1 MVPRRFLLLAAI
13 VYVVGC
19 QPVGVHKPVALP
31 DNPYGMCAATYAGR
45 MYETLPQQVALLKSA
60 GVGYVRTPIYFS
72 MTRPDAATWDF
83 SRSDRAL
90 STLEAGGLKPVVTL
104 SHIWRP
110 KAAKAGEHAPWA
122 WPPEDHLN
130 EWAEFAAR
138 AAERYRGRA
147 RHWEIWNEPNIA
159 GFWHEPNAVNYWKV
173 LDAAYRAIK
182 AVDPDAVVTTAGFAG
197 TPLDFVEE
205 ICRHEKCFDAVVIH
219 PYCDHNILN
228 RPEDKIDADIDGL
241 RTLLAKYGLSS
252 MPIWITEIG
261 WPTEKDTPQTEG
273 ARWPVKPLVDAFEKA
288 KPKGRRMLVVSV
300 EADSG
305 KVDPGFVSLAQTT
318 FGGRVDAIGC
328 APGDIAAKLDADEA
342 DILFWSFGY
351 GYFDIDVDAVERFL
365 EKGGT
370 VIVCG
375 GTPLCCPFP
384 RNERGRFYRV
394 PKSVE
399 DYGDAI
405 SRRLR
410 FHAPNLTW
418 KKPVPKG
425 LKLEGAQMPHRY
437 LTDDRLG
444 PGDLFIPVMEATD
457 EAGRKYPVA
466 GVYRFGGG
474 KKGNLIVSCVNNRFW
489 HSVSEE
495 RQAKL
500 LARTYGVMTAKNVEK
515 MFWYTFVLK
524 ETTEWNCQDNFSIVH
539 EDFSPKPAFEAFKT
553 FAAMR
558 PAGSPQRMCA
568 WHDADKV
575 DYFPQWTMPDGT
587 RAGMIWTLGF
597 ARTAEFEFD
606 SGNVEFLDVFGKS
619 LDVKRGQKGWL
630 LQLSDSPIY
639 FRGAHIKL
647 EK

>member
-1 MVPRRFLLLAAI
+1 
-13 VYVVGC
+13 
-19 QPVGVHKPVALP
+19 
-31 DNPYGMCAATYAGR
+31 
-45 MYETLPQQVALLKSA
+45 
-60 GVGYVRTPIYFS
+60 
-72 MTRPDAATWDF
+72 
-83 SRSDRAL
+83 
-90 STLEAGGLKPVVTL
+90 
-104 SHIWRP
+104 
-110 KAAKAGEHAPWA
+110 
-122 WPPEDHLN
+122 
-130 EWAEFAAR
+130 
-138 AAERYRGRA
+138 
-147 RHWEIWNEPNIA
+147 
-159 GFWHEPNAVNYWKV
+159 
-173 LDAAYRAIK
+173 
-182 AVDPDAVVTTAGFAG
+182 
-197 TPLDFVEE
+197 
-205 ICRHEKCFDAVVIH
+205 
-219 PYCDHNILN
+219 
-228 RPEDKIDADIDGL
+228 
-241 RTLLAKYGLSS
+241 
-252 MPIWITEIG
+252 
-261 WPTEKDTPQTEG
+261 
-273 ARWPVKPLVDAFEKA
+273 
-288 KPKGRRMLVVSV
+288 
-300 EADSG
+300 
-305 KVDPGFVSLAQTT
+305 
-318 FGGRVDAIGC
+318 
-328 APGDIAAKLDADEA
+328 
-342 DILFWSFGY
+342 
-351 GYFDIDVDAVERFL
+351 
-365 EKGGT
+365 
-370 VIVCG
+370 
-375 GTPLCCPFP
+375 
-384 RNERGRFYRV
+384 
-394 PKSVE
+394 
-399 DYGDAI
+399 
-405 SRRLR
+405 
-410 FHAPNLTW
+410 
-418 KKPVPKG
+418 
-425 LKLEGAQMPHRY
+425 MPHRY